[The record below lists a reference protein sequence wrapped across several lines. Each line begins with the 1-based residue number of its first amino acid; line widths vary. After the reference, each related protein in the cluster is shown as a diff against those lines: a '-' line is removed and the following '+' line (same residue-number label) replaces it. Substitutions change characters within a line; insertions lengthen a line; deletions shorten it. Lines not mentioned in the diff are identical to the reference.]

1 MDDVESNNEEMPA
14 LVPKVVQSNSD
25 DFQVFVND
33 DFGKT
38 MAVDVYPKMPVGVF
52 VGMIGGLLEPT
63 NEAELLIYFGP
74 RRLEDG
80 DSLQDVKTLEDYGIH
95 DRAPPMQLT
104 VVGHFLGGMNKN
116 GKFRDEK
123 KFDDQLDGRLK
134 DMWQAIHQVENRQ
147 AGVLQATRDAEAL
160 GRRVDGQDAENLQ
173 LRNLLAA
180 LLARIDKLE
189 KNNESIDDVKTL
201 QAWMKN
207 EKAKLKSFFEEAR
220 TFMTQLRT
228 EVKTGTD
235 SLQAQQNDLKALF
248 ERSFRHAT
256 EKNRRIHEKWEQH
269 TEANAEKI
277 LATNA
282 VLKKMVVDSLQTV
295 RGLFPR
301 VEALEMSMPTS
312 ALVCI
317 AVCFSLVSYC
327 LVFYCLVFSCLILLL
342 IDY

>member
-1 MDDVESNNEEMPA
+1 MVIAPSGRFQIYVEDKRKNTSIDV
-14 LVPKVVQSNSD
+14 
-25 DFQVFVND
+25 
-33 DFGKT
+33 
-38 MAVDVYPKMPVGVF
+38 
-52 VGMIGGLLEPT
+52 
-63 NEAELLIYFGP
+63 
-74 RRLEDG
+74 
-80 DSLQDVKTLEDYGIH
+80 DSTTTVAQVKTLFLLKQGFMPQRLCWSKFTLEDEMTIHQYGIGAG
-95 DRAPPMQLT
+95 DTLR
-104 VVGHFLGGMNKN
+104 VNGRGRGGV
-116 GKFRDEK
+116 KFKDEK
-123 KFDDQLDGRLK
+123 KDEERLHTS
-134 DMWQAIHQVENRQ
+134 MQELWQAIHQVQNRQ

-235 SLQAQQNDLKALF
+235 SLQAQQNDLKKLF
-248 ERSFRHAT
+248 ERSLHNAT
-256 EKNRRIHEKWEQH
+256 EKSRQILEKLENR
-269 TEANAEKI
+269 TAANAENI
-277 LATNA
+277 IASNA
-282 VLKKMVVDSLQTV
+282 VLKKMVVNSLQTV

-317 AVCFSLVSYC
+317 AVCFSLVFYC
-327 LVFYCLVFSCLILLL
+327 LVFYCLVFYCLNLLL

>member
-1 MDDVESNNEEMPA
+1 LQGSGSGDVVIAPSGR
-14 LVPKVVQSNSD
+14 
-25 DFQVFVND
+25 FQIYVEDKRKNTSID
-33 DFGKT
+33 
-38 MAVDVYPKMPVGVF
+38 VDSTTTV
-52 VGMIGGLLEPT
+52 
-63 NEAELLIYFGP
+63 A
-74 RRLEDG
+74 
-80 DSLQDVKTLEDYGIH
+80 QVKTLFLRKQGFMPQRLCWSKFTLEDEMTIHQYGIGAG
-95 DRAPPMQLT
+95 DTLR
-104 VVGHFLGGMNKN
+104 VNGRGRGGV
-116 GKFRDEK
+116 KFKDEK
-123 KFDDQLDGRLK
+123 KDEERLHTS
-134 DMWQAIHQVENRQ
+134 MQELWQAIHQVQNRQ

-235 SLQAQQNDLKALF
+235 SLQAQQNDLKKLF
-248 ERSFRHAT
+248 ERSFHHAT
-256 EKNRRIHEKWEQH
+256 EKSRRIHEKWENC
-269 TEANAEKI
+269 TSANAENI
-277 LATNA
+277 IASNA
-282 VLKKMVVDSLQTV
+282 VLKKMVVNSLQTV

-317 AVCFSLVSYC
+317 AVCFSLVCYC
-327 LVFYCLVFSCLILLL
+327 LVFYCLVFVSLVLLL
-342 IDY
+342 IVW